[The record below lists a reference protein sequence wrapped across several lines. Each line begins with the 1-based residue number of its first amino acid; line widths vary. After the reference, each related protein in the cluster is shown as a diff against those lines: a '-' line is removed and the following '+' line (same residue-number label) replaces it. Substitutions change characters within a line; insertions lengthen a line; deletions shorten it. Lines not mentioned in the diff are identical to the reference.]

1 MNAPSFPAQVAAVV
15 FRRAPAFQPG
25 PGEATTFPGRVRAL
39 RRRRVLTPNVLRG
52 ALIIRPTTFNEARA
66 IGEAFRQGR
75 FVLADLR
82 QLPADEARRLVDF
95 ATGLVFGI
103 GGSVERP
110 DEEGVFLLRPP
121 DRAGRVAAEAA
132 HEGADLADTTEPEPV
147 PEIALMLWI
156 HPSEEIRETVR
167 NIWNTPSLSADAK
180 VKLLERYAAALA
192 DGEDATA
199 RRRA

>member
-1 MNAPSFPAQVAAVV
+1 MSAPSFPAQVAAVV
-15 FRRAPAFQPG
+15 FRRAPAFQQG
-25 PGEATTFPGRVRAL
+25 PGEATTFAGRVRAL
-39 RRRRVLTPNVLRG
+39 RRRRVLTPNVPRG

-121 DRAGRVAAEAA
+121 GRARRAAAEAA
-132 HEGADLADTTEPEPV
+132 HEGPVADTTEPEPV
-147 PEIALMLWI
+147 PEIVLMLWI
-156 HPSEEIRETVR
+156 HPSEQIRETVR
-167 NIWNTPSLSADAK
+167 SIWNTPRLSADAK
-180 VKLLERYAAALA
+180 VRLLERYAAALA
-192 DGEDATA
+192 DGENATA